1 MKTVITTAA
10 AALFAANVGAVEI
23 YDVLGEGNPDLST
36 QRVSAEDFA
45 GVQPSVGDDFSVY
58 HGLAEGNADLFK
70 GDGVQTRPSTGQPDI
85 YHGVNGNPDL
95 SI

>member
-1 MKTVITTAA
+1 MKTIITTAT
-10 AALFAANVGAVEI
+10 AALFAAAEI
-23 YDVLGEGNPDLST
+23 YDVLGKGNPDLST

-45 GVQPSVGDDFSVY
+45 GVQPSVGDDISVY

-70 GDGVQTRPSTGQPDI
+70 GDDVQTRPSTGLPDI
-85 YHGVNGNPDL
+85 YQGVRGNPDL